1 MSIYGPTIILIRD
14 KPACTLALQVAVAS
28 SLNLRCFL
36 RATFKDDNMVTL
48 DLPDVHI
55 HRQWS
60 LASLQAELLP
70 HLELSNGG
78 SHEET
83 VLKLLCQDLE
93 PFVSRDF

>member
-1 MSIYGPTIILIRD
+1 
-14 KPACTLALQVAVAS
+14 
-28 SLNLRCFL
+28 
-36 RATFKDDNMVTL
+36 MVTL

-83 VLKLLCQDLE
+83 ALKLLCQDLE